1 VVQAAPRLP
10 HASHDVRHRL
20 VGSSTMSQRLS
31 YAYAYMGA
39 YVTDMPHAHVH
50 AIAMCRS
57 SVAQA
62 SAGIRLRPPI
72 NPAAPQPNPG
82 PCAPGRHLREAENHD
97 HFAHLRPA
105 ATVPG
110 LEPAAAGPVASCSR
124 PAAARPLPVQ
134 ARAERGPGPWRHQ
147 HRQRREGRPRQLGTS
162 PIYSRCRRMGRA
174 RTTQDKT
181 RAGAHEPMQTRQA
194 NRTTPVSLFQFR
206 VNIHGVAGS

>member
-1 VVQAAPRLP
+1 VLAGTTEQVVQAAPRLP

-97 HFAHLRPA
+97 HFTHLRPA

-134 ARAERGPGPWRHQ
+134 ARAERGPGPRRHH
-147 HRQRREGRPRQLGTS
+147 HRHHREGRPR
-162 PIYSRCRRMGRA
+162 
-174 RTTQDKT
+174 
-181 RAGAHEPMQTRQA
+181 
-194 NRTTPVSLFQFR
+194 
-206 VNIHGVAGS
+206 

>member
-1 VVQAAPRLP
+1 
-10 HASHDVRHRL
+10 
-20 VGSSTMSQRLS
+20 
-31 YAYAYMGA
+31 MGA

-57 SVAQA
+57 SVPQA
-62 SAGIRLRPPI
+62 SAGIRLRLPI
-72 NPAAPQPNPG
+72 NPAEPQPNPG
-82 PCAPGRHLREAENHD
+82 PCAPGRNLREAENHD

-110 LEPAAAGPVASCSR
+110 LE

-162 PIYSRCRRMGRA
+162 PIYSRCMQWGEPGRPRTRPGQVHTNPCKHA
-174 RTTQDKT
+174 RQT
-181 RAGAHEPMQTRQA
+181 EPHRFLSFSFVLIYTVWQLGKKEIADENENACTHA
-194 NRTTPVSLFQFR
+194 AYICT
-206 VNIHGVAGS
+206 